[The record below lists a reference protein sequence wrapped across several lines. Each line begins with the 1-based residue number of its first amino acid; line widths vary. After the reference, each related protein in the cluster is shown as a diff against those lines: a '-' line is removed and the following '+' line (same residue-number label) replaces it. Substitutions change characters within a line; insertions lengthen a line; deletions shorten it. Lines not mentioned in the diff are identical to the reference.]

1 MSKHDFYLNL
11 TDKKGRE
18 SLFRDITNMKDF
30 LSVKLTLLEL
40 LISQWNGLYDKRNC
54 SFPYLHIDDYLLHR
68 AFIVSNNK
76 IISFGFGLT
85 IQQDGNHI
93 AAFRM
98 HRKKITTKHISEAQ
112 AILGLLTE
120 DNLYKEIEDDDLEQT
135 PSKEGKMLF
144 EFLLF
149 EESGYIRYDYDKQ
162 TKDEIN
168 HPRHHLDISFTPKYS
183 HKLGLGRGID
193 EVEFRGIL
201 NKKDFCRKLNLNC
214 IPRRFG
220 KGNFRK
226 NNLKNKKKQNVKSNI
241 R

>member
-18 SLFRDITNMKDF
+18 NLFQDITNMKNF

-40 LISQWNGLYDKRNC
+40 LMSQWIGLNDKSAC
-54 SFPYLHIDDYLLHR
+54 TFPYLHVDDYNLHR

-85 IQQDGNHI
+85 IKRDSNHI
-93 AAFRM
+93 VAFIM
-98 HRKKITTKHISEAQ
+98 NGIKITTKHISEAQ
-112 AILGLLTE
+112 AILGLLK
-120 DNLYKEIEDDDLEQT
+120 DDSLYKEIEDDDLEQT
-135 PSKEGKMLF
+135 PSKEGKLLF

-162 TKDEIN
+162 TKNEVI
-168 HPRHHLDISFTPKYS
+168 HPKHHLDISFTPKYS

-193 EVEFRGIL
+193 EMELYKIID
-201 NKKDFCRKLNLNC
+201 KKNYCRKLNLNL
-214 IPRRFG
+214 ISKRFSR
-220 KGNFRK
+220 GNFRT
-226 NNLKNKKKQNVKSNI
+226 NNLKYKKKH
-241 R
+241 